1 MTYRNMKKRIKM
13 LENSP
18 NEVDYPE
25 EVMNR
30 KPWTFKYL
38 NELYER
44 SINGASSPKAIAHLK
59 KVCNTLYA
67 TVAAIGVIIVVI
79 IAIIS
84 VLAIRK

>member
-1 MTYRNMKKRIKM
+1 MTYGNMKKRINM
-13 LENSP
+13 LEENT
-18 NEVDYPE
+18 NEVDYPK
-25 EVMNR
+25 EVMQK

-44 SINGASSPKAIAHLK
+44 SINGARSPKAIAHLK

-79 IAIIS
+79 IAIVS
-84 VLAIRK
+84 VFAARK